1 MGQPDA
7 AHVDAAALLS
17 IADQY
22 AAAGALVATAVRT
35 HLVHLTFD
43 GATAGSGHAAAGDRL
58 RRVLDDLVSGLLR
71 WSSSTTEIASALRR
85 SADRYM
91 YADARASERL
101 G

>member
-7 AHVDAAALLS
+7 AHVDAAALLN

-43 GATAGSGHAAAGDRL
+43 GATAGSGHVAAGDRL
-58 RRVLDDLVSGLLR
+58 RRMRDDLASGLLR
-71 WSSSTTEIASALRR
+71 WSYAATEIASALRM
-85 SADRYM
+85 SADRYTD
-91 YADARASERL
+91 ADARASGRL